1 MGKYFIFWSHFS
13 SGFFLLG
20 RTANNLFFTLVII
33 NIYFAKWTILLN
45 EGNTKQI
52 TNHRAEKS
60 DCHAVYLQPILSE
73 FQEQRAWILESLRDI
88 KLIHLAKLWFELPCY
103 EFKVAAMI
111 TNTDFECFQ
120 INYTRLSLTR
130 ILTRLTWIY
139 QVAIHWVF
147 FIELSPEAYYISS
160 LAFILTKKEEAAGR
174 LQPCITQTD
183 ASCFLMDTG
192 DLWLKMQLVFN
203 GPIFCET

>member
-1 MGKYFIFWSHFS
+1 MRGTPNR
-13 SGFFLLG
+13 L
-20 RTANNLFFTLVII
+20 
-33 NIYFAKWTILLN
+33 
-45 EGNTKQI
+45 I

-60 DCHAVYLQPILSE
+60 DCHTVYVQWILSE

-111 TNTDFECFQ
+111 TNTDFEFFQ

-130 ILTRLTWIY
+130 ILTRLIWIY
-139 QVAIHWVF
+139 QVAIPYF
-147 FIELSPEAYYISS
+147 FCIELSPEAYYMSS
-160 LAFILTKKEEAAGR
+160 LAFILTEKEEAAGR

-183 ASCFLMDTG
+183 ASWVLMDTG